1 MTPFPS
7 QVRTTTLLDSQDAF
21 RGNARCVA
29 CCPLFAAATDRRGR
43 DLLRRAAAEEG
54 VEDAADAATWRRAD
68 QPDVEACREDAA
80 AWRRRQQRPCQTSD
94 RIGALDAAALN
105 VSALKK
111 KTGSLLVE
119 GLPVL
124 AGYVVRI
131 GYNVVGT
138 NWPDCCLSTLHPLR
152 VWRIAR
158 RDVTEGC
165 AGG

>member
-1 MTPFPS
+1 M
-7 QVRTTTLLDSQDAF
+7 VW
-21 RGNARCVA
+21 
-29 CCPLFAAATDRRGR
+29 
-43 DLLRRAAAEEG
+43 LREERSLSA
-54 VEDAADAATWRRAD
+54 VAATWRRAD

-124 AGYVVRI
+124 AGYVV
-131 GYNVVGT
+131 GT
-138 NWPDCCLSTLHPLR
+138 NWPDC
-152 VWRIAR
+152 
-158 RDVTEGC
+158 
-165 AGG
+165 